1 MTRQVSL
8 SALQAITKHNIM
20 KTLEKLN
27 LTKKEYNDILT
38 MAMDIINAS
47 TIDEIKQKGIVK
59 QIIYGG
65 MPKRGR
71 EDGND
76 KEDDD
81 KEDDE
86 EENEKN
92 GKENVINKK
101 VHGFR
106 AEKIIE
112 PKGKQQPDDRKTIR
126 KRLTTQVEELPRYQ
140 KPERKNYYLFTKTTP
155 DKRELITGQ
164 QINPNMQRPQQTDDD
179 IQHELYKAK
188 QRVTKEQ
195 QREQTLRRTLLAA
208 QERTPYMNQVR
219 RQEIEKTAQETQRA
233 KELADRDHAE
243 NMAME
248 RLQQIKDR
256 KNIPSNTERAIL
268 QKR

>member
-81 KEDDE
+81 EEDDE

-101 VHGFR
+101 SSWIQSR
-106 AEKIIE
+106 KNNRT
-112 PKGKQQPDDRKTIR
+112 KRKT
-126 KRLTTQVEELPRYQ
+126 TTR
-140 KPERKNYYLFTKTTP
+140 
-155 DKRELITGQ
+155 
-164 QINPNMQRPQQTDDD
+164 
-179 IQHELYKAK
+179 
-188 QRVTKEQ
+188 
-195 QREQTLRRTLLAA
+195 
-208 QERTPYMNQVR
+208 
-219 RQEIEKTAQETQRA
+219 
-233 KELADRDHAE
+233 
-243 NMAME
+243 
-248 RLQQIKDR
+248 
-256 KNIPSNTERAIL
+256 
-268 QKR
+268 